1 MKKIA
6 LPLVAGVALFFNA
19 CGSNDME
26 DTALKNKK
34 YYETHLDEAKA
45 KAKWCF
51 EKLDISYKNINDMN
65 DLVNLMNKSDS
76 LYRKFAYNKSENYK
90 DVSNRIRGI
99 DIHNCLYAGW
109 ILKNY

>member
-26 DTALKNKK
+26 DTALKNRK

-51 EKLDISYKNINDMN
+51 EKLDIPYKTIDNNN
-65 DLVNLMNKSDS
+65 DLVNLINKSDD
-76 LYRKFAYNKSENYK
+76 LYDKFENSK
-90 DVSNRIRGI
+90 NDSSKIRGI
-99 DIHNCLYAGW
+99 DIHNCFYAG
-109 ILKNY
+109 LVFRKSLRR